1 MSRAKQ
7 SSAVYRPDLG
17 QAVMEFMED
26 PGAGMGFIGLQVM
39 PLFRTAVNSG
49 SYPVV
54 PKEALLKLAN
64 VDRAPRG
71 TYGRDDWEYER
82 GQFVTSERGFEE
94 MLDDSER
101 ALFDQEAP
109 GIAEYMASRRAWMK
123 IMRAQERRIASKL
136 FNSTNFTAHNVTTG
150 WNTAASATPIDDV
163 KAAITA
169 FRTQCGMMPSA
180 LVLGYTALQSLQ
192 VADQITDQLK
202 YTYPG
207 IDLSNLTPA
216 MLARLFGVPQVLVG
230 GAVYD
235 SAGKGQAAS
244 VADIWD
250 DEYAALVRI
259 GNGQDITE
267 PCVGRTFLWTA
278 DSPEHPVVEEY
289 REEERR
295 SDIYRVRHHVS
306 EEFIQSKDDT
316 GTVVSNVASACVYL
330 LGNIT
335 HP

>member
-7 SSAVYRPDLG
+7 SSAVFRPDLG
-17 QAVMEFMED
+17 QAVMEYMED
-26 PGAGMGFIGLQVM
+26 PAAGMGFIGLSVM
-39 PLFRTAVNSG
+39 PLFRTMVNSG

-71 TYGRDDWEYER
+71 KYGRDDWEYER
-82 GQFVTSERGFEE
+82 GQFVTAERGFEE

-101 ALFDQEAP
+101 SLFDQEAN
-109 GIAEYMASRRAWMK
+109 GIADFVAARRAWGK
-123 IMRAQERRIASKL
+123 IMRAQEKRIATKI
-136 FNSTNFTAHNVTTG
+136 FNASNFTNHDVTTC
-150 WNTAASATPIDDV
+150 WDVVASATPIDDV
-163 KAAITA
+163 KTGVGA
-169 FRTQCGMMPSA
+169 FRKQCGMLPSA
-180 LVLGYTALQSLQ
+180 LIISYTTFLALQ

-202 YTYPG
+202 YTMPG
-207 IDLSNLTPA
+207 VDLANMTPA
-216 MLARLFGVPQVLVG
+216 MLARVFGVPQVLVG

-244 VADIWD
+244 IADIWD

-259 GNGQDITE
+259 GSAQDITE

-278 DSPEHPVVEEY
+278 DAPENPVVEEY
-289 REEERR
+289 RDEERR
-295 SDIYRVRHHVS
+295 SDVYRVRHHVA

-316 GTVVSNVASACVYL
+316 GTVVSNVSAACVYL
-330 LGNIT
+330 FSNIDT
-335 HP
+335 